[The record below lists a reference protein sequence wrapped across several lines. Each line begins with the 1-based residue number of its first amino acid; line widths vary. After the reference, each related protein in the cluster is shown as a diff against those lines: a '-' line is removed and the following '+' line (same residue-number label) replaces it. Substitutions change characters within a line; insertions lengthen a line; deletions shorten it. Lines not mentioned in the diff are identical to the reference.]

1 MLEEPCNL
9 SLQQRFADL
18 VHSSLR
24 SMTFDAEAA
33 GDFRYWQRSL
43 REALMSLL
51 AVHPQDECEVRGE
64 VVSEREMDGYTR
76 QYVRFNSRDG
86 VIIPA
91 FLLIPHN
98 QRGADLQVRQLPAVL
113 CLHGHGPGKCVP
125 ANFGQDVKGNPVVVE
140 GERDYAVQA
149 VREGY
154 IALVP
159 DLRGMGELMLQ
170 QDLDN
175 NLGCSCQQLSQRALM
190 VGRTLLGMRVL
201 DCISA
206 VDYLL
211 TLPQVDPT
219 ALICTG
225 QSGGGTATLF
235 ATALDTRFAMSIP
248 SCYFCTFEHSI
259 MAMSHCDCNYAPGLL
274 NLCEMYDLA
283 GLVAPR
289 PLLIIGGEQDSI
301 FPLAGVKIAF
311 EQAQQMYKAAARPEL
326 IELYVGPEGHRYYN
340 ARVWDFV
347 RENLPV
353 R

>member
-1 MLEEPCNL
+1 MLQEPCNL

-43 REALMSLL
+43 REALMSQLV
-51 AVHPQDECEVRGE
+51 VHPQEECQVRGE
-64 VVSEREMDGYTR
+64 VVSERQMEGYTR

-86 VIIPA
+86 VVIPA
-91 FLLIPHN
+91 FLLIPN
-98 QRGADLQVRQLPAVL
+98 DSRGANFQVRQRPAVL
-113 CLHGHGPGKCVP
+113 CL
-125 ANFGQDVKGNPVVVE
+125 
-140 GERDYAVQA
+140 QA

-154 IALVP
+154 VALVP

-170 QDLDN
+170 QDLDH
-175 NLGCSCQQLSQRALM
+175 NLGNSCQQLSQRALM

-211 TLPQVDPT
+211 TLPQVDPQ
-219 ALICTG
+219 AIICTG

-283 GLVAPR
+283 GLIAPR
-289 PLLIIGGEQDSI
+289 PLLIIAGAQDSI
-301 FPLAGVKIAF
+301 FPLEGVKIAF
-311 EQAQQMYKAAARPEL
+311 EQAQQMYKAAGKPDL
-326 IELYVGPEGHRYYN
+326 VELYAGAEGHRFYK

-347 RENLPV
+347 REKL
-353 R
+353 

>member
-1 MLEEPCNL
+1 MTQDPCNL

-18 VHSSLR
+18 VHASLR
-24 SMTFDAEAA
+24 SMTFDAESA
-33 GDFRYWQRSL
+33 DDMRYWQRSL
-43 REALMSLL
+43 REALMNLL
-51 AVHPQDECEVRGE
+51 AVHPQDECEVQGE
-64 VVSEREMDGYTR
+64 VISERDMGDYTR

-86 VIIPA
+86 VVIPA
-91 FLLIPHN
+91 FQLVPKKL
-98 QRGADLQVRQLPAVL
+98 RGPVPAVL
-113 CLHGHGPGKCVP
+113 CLHGHGPGKCLP
-125 ANFGQDVKGNPVVVE
+125 ADFGQDVKGTPVVVG

-175 NLGCSCQQLSQRALM
+175 NQGCSCQQLSQRALM

-211 TLPQVDPT
+211 TLPHVDP
-219 ALICTG
+219 AAILCTG

-259 MAMSHCDCNYAPGLL
+259 MAMAHCDCNYAPGLL

-283 GLVAPR
+283 GLIAPR
-289 PLLIIGGEQDSI
+289 PLLIIAGEQDTI
-301 FPLAGVKIAF
+301 FPLHGVKIAY
-311 EQAQQMYKAAARPEL
+311 EKAQQMYQAAGKPEL
-326 IELYVGPEGHRYYN
+326 LELYVGPEGHRYYK

-347 RENLPV
+347 RQNLPV
-353 R
+353 KP